1 MYCSSC
7 GVAVTPGLSYCN
19 RCGAK
24 QIRGDGTKAS
34 ELRPETLVF
43 GMLATFVF
51 GIIAITILMGVSK
64 NVLDVPIEGV
74 LALGLIP
81 FLLMIVLEV
90 VFIRLLL
97 RRNSDVGESRKGAQR
112 EQHATNELDGGQ
124 QRALPHARQSVTEH
138 TTRTF
143 EPIYH
148 DRKSE

>member
-7 GVAVTPGLSYCN
+7 GVALTPGLSYCN

-24 QIRGDGTKAS
+24 QTQGDGSKAS

-51 GIIAITILMGVSK
+51 GLIAITILMGVAK

-74 LALGLIP
+74 LVLALLP
-81 FLLMIVLEV
+81 FLILVLMEAI
-90 VFIRLLL
+90 FIRLLL
-97 RRNSDVGESRKGAQR
+97 RRTRAEVEPKKTPPD
-112 EQHATNELDGGQ
+112 QHATNELSPSDP
-124 QRALPHARQSVTEH
+124 RALPHARQSVTEH

-143 EPIYH
+143 DPVYTE
-148 DRKSE
+148 RKSE

>member
-24 QIRGDGTKAS
+24 QDKGDGSKAS

-51 GIIAITILMGVSK
+51 GLIAITVLMGVAK
-64 NVLDVPIEGV
+64 NVLDIPIEGV
-74 LALGLIP
+74 LLLAVFP
-81 FLLMIVLEV
+81 FLLLLVMEAI
-90 VFIRLLL
+90 FIRLLL
-97 RRNSDVGESRKGAQR
+97 RRTRTDSKPGKVSLNQN
-112 EQHATNELDGGQ
+112 ATNELGPGQ
-124 QRALPHARQSVTEH
+124 PQALPHARQSVTEH

-143 EPIYH
+143 DPVYTE
-148 DRKSE
+148 RKSE

>member
-24 QIRGDGTKAS
+24 QNLGDGSKAS

-51 GIIAITILMGVSK
+51 GMIAITVLMGVAK
-64 NVLDVPIEGV
+64 NVLEIPIEGV
-74 LALGLIP
+74 LLLALFP
-81 FLLMIVLEV
+81 FLILLVMEAI
-90 VFIRLLL
+90 FIRLLL
-97 RRNSDVGESRKGAQR
+97 RRTRAESESRKVPMD
-112 EQHATNELDGGQ
+112 QHATNELAPGQ
-124 QRALPHARQSVTEH
+124 PQALPHARQSVTEH

-143 EPIYH
+143 DPVYTE
-148 DRKSE
+148 RKPE

>member
-24 QIRGDGTKAS
+24 QTLGDGSKAS

-51 GIIAITILMGVSK
+51 GIIAISILMGVSK

-74 LALGLIP
+74 LLMGLIP
-81 FLLMIVLEV
+81 FALMIVLEV
-90 VFIRLLL
+90 VFMRLLL
-97 RRNSDVGESRKGAQR
+97 RRNRPGDVRKPASSD
-112 EQHATNELDGGQ
+112 QHSTNELASGQ
-124 QRALPHARQSVTEH
+124 PRSLPHARQSVTEH
-138 TTRTF
+138 TTRAF
-143 EPIYH
+143 DPVYSE
-148 DRKSE
+148 RKSD